1 MSNIS
6 GRPTESMHIHQQCN
20 VKRGIT
26 ESCASN
32 NTTADYLP
40 SYKARPLCRTGVMK
54 EVGGKRV
61 KASTV
66 KVKFTSEED
75 CFLKKGID
83 KYGKGAWSRILR
95 DPQLHFN
102 ANRSRNTL
110 RMRAGSSAFRIF
122 MNY

>member
-1 MSNIS
+1 M
-6 GRPTESMHIHQQCN
+6 RIHQQCN
-20 VKRGIT
+20 VKRGST
-26 ESCASN
+26 ESCAST

-40 SYKARPLCRTGVMK
+40 FYKARPLCRTGVMK

-102 ANRSRNTL
+102 ANRSRDTL
-110 RMRAGSSAFRIF
+110 RMRADSSAFRIF